1 MCDSL
6 RLTSVV
12 VSSENVIARDIGGEI
27 LIVPIVAGMVDGDD
41 ALYTLN
47 STGRAIWDQLDGEKS
62 IEEIIDNLSST
73 FGGDRADIENDVYGF
88 INEMIG
94 HSIIEVKKI

>member
-1 MCDSL
+1 MIHL
-6 RLTSVV
+6 LKPTSVIV
-12 VSSENVIARDIGGEI
+12 LSDNLIARDIGGEI

-62 IEEIIDNLSST
+62 IEEIIKILFNAY
-73 FGGDRADIENDVYGF
+73 GGNKTDIENDVYGF
-88 INEMIG
+88 INEMIN
-94 HSIIEVKKI
+94 HSILDVKK